1 MPATLTKSET
11 IQKLLAR
18 KDGASITQ
26 LQAATAWQ
34 PHSIRAALSGLRK
47 KGISIDRGTNS
58 KGAAVYR
65 LTVETS

>member
-1 MPATLTKSET
+1 MPATRTKSET

-18 KDGASITQ
+18 KGGASITQ
-26 LQAATAWQ
+26 LQAATEWQ
-34 PHSIRAALSGLRK
+34 PHSIRSALTGLRK
-47 KGISIDRGTNS
+47 KGVSIDRFTNS

>member
-1 MPATLTKSET
+1 MPATRTKSET
-11 IQKLLAR
+11 IQKLIAR
-18 KDGASITQ
+18 KGGASITQ
-26 LQAATAWQ
+26 LQAATEWQ

-47 KGISIDRGTNS
+47 KGVSIDRCTNS